1 MKTDQDNH
9 QFNLITNRLKGKM
22 IIAVIGAGQPTK
34 DIYQLALEVGEELGK
49 RHMTVICG
57 GMGGVMEAVCKGT
70 KSTGGFTIGVL
81 PGDKPYLANQWVDIP
96 ICTGMSDARN
106 VIIVKTG
113 TVVISIGGSY
123 GTLSEIGHALSD
135 SVPVIGLNT
144 WNLSRDNRS
153 DKTIVISSGAK
164 DAVQKAIKIG
174 NHRLKTTSNLEQI
187 NE

>member
-1 MKTDQDNH
+1 M
-9 QFNLITNRLKGKM
+9 
-22 IIAVIGAGQPTK
+22 
-34 DIYQLALEVGEELGK
+34 
-49 RHMTVICG
+49 
-57 GMGGVMEAVCKGT
+57 
-70 KSTGGFTIGVL
+70 
-81 PGDKPYLANQWVDIP
+81 
-96 ICTGMSDARN
+96 
-106 VIIVKTG
+106 
-113 TVVISIGGSY
+113 ISIGGSY

-174 NHRLKTTSNLEQI
+174 NHRLKTTANLEHI